1 MIRISQIKLP
11 VNHSEADLMKAIEKN
26 IKGQKIL
33 SWRIAKQSL
42 DAREKQNLVYQY
54 SLDVNI
60 KGNEEK
66 AVKALRNKKLSVV
79 KEKQYTFPWKTNNK
93 PVKPPVII
101 GTGPAGLFCG
111 LMLARAGLCPI
122 LVERGEPVE
131 KRQKTVERFW
141 ETGRLNPS
149 SNVQFGEGGAGTFS
163 DGKLNTLV
171 KDKFL
176 RNHKVLEEFVAHGA
190 PEDILWTAK
199 PHIGTDLLIHVVKNI
214 REEIIS
220 LGGTVLFETQMTD
233 LKITDGQIEAIVLQS
248 KENATEESIKQI
260 CREIPVSHVVFAIG
274 HSARDTFSML
284 YEKGLTMEKKSFAV
298 GIRMEHN
305 REMINDSQ
313 YGPNW
318 RKYELPTASYKLTH
332 QASNGRGIYSFCMCP
347 GGYVVNASSEEGR
360 LAINGMS
367 NHDRMAQNSNT
378 ALVVTVTPEDYG
390 GEHPLSGME
399 FQRRLEEAAYQLC
412 DGKIPVQRYED
423 FLKNRKTEAFGTV
436 TPSMKGAYGF
446 ANLREILPFYI
457 NDALM
462 EGVEIFGKKIRGYN
476 HPDSLLSAIESRTSS
491 PVRIVRDED
500 YESNIKGIFP
510 CGEGAGYAGGITS
523 AAMDGIRIA
532 EEIAKRLIGE

>member
-11 VNHSEADLMKAIEKN
+11 VSHSENDLIKIIEKN
-26 IKGQKIL
+26 LKGQHIERWK
-33 SWRIAKQSL
+33 IAKQSL
-42 DAREKQNLVYQY
+42 DAREKNNLMYQY
-54 SLDVNI
+54 SIDVKI
-60 KGNEEK
+60 RGNDEK
-66 AVKALRNKKLSVV
+66 AVKSLRNKKLSVV
-79 KEKQYTFPWKTNNK
+79 KEKEYAFPWKTEKK
-93 PVKPPVII
+93 PVIPPVII

-122 LVERGEPVE
+122 LLERGESVE
-131 KRQKTVERFW
+131 KRQETVEQFW
-141 ETGRLNPS
+141 NTGKLNPA

-176 RNHKVLEEFVAHGA
+176 RNKKVLEEFVAHGA
-190 PEDILWTAK
+190 PADILWVSK

-220 LGGTVLFETQMTD
+220 LGGKVLFESQVTD
-233 LKITDGQIEAIVLQS
+233 LKLKDGQIDGIVLQS
-248 KENATEESIKQI
+248 KE
-260 CREIPVSHVVFAIG
+260 EIPVSHLVLAIG
-274 HSARDTFSML
+274 HSARDTFTML
-284 YEKGLTMEKKSFAV
+284 YEHGLTMEKKAFAIGV
-298 GIRMEHN
+298 RMEHD

-313 YGPNW
+313 YGPSW
-318 RKYELPTASYKLTH
+318 KKYGLPTASYKLTH
-332 QASNGRGIYSFCMCP
+332 QAVSGRGIYSFCMCP
-347 GGYVVNASSEEGR
+347 GGFVVNASSEVKR

-367 NHDRMAQNSNT
+367 NHDRMAHNSNT

-399 FQRRLEEAAYQLC
+399 FQRRLEEAAYKLC

-423 FLKNRKTEAFGTV
+423 FKNNQASTALGSV

-446 ANLREILPFYI
+446 ANVRKCLPPYVTE
-457 NDALM
+457 ALL
-462 EGVEIFGKKIRGYN
+462 EGIEAFGHRIKGYN
-476 HPDSLLSAIESRTSS
+476 DPDSLLSAVESRTSS
-491 PVRIVRDED
+491 PVRIVRDEHF
-500 YESNIKGIFP
+500 ESNIKGIFP

-532 EEIAKRLIGE
+532 EEIAKRLIGDKTDGE